1 MINVTPQFRQALYD
15 GNRNYLETVKITLT
29 DGTVLNLTNE
39 DIWQGSMSFEDAV
52 SSDSDFQIGAAI
64 INKQKLQ
71 LNNMYEDFNDYT
83 FEGAEVITNIGLAC
97 GTNGAVERIRKGTFI
112 VDTADYDEAI
122 VTLNLLDYMSKFD
135 KPFSGVNISY
145 PAQTYEIISAICTHC
160 GVTLGTLTFPH
171 NAFEIESGP
180 ESTTCSCR
188 EVLAWVAQICGC
200 FARCDTQGRLE
211 LKWYDTNALD
221 SFLVGLDGGVFD
233 ETTSSSYQ
241 TGDTADGG
249 SFNPWNTGY
258 VYDDGDFAQVLK
270 NVHVISETF
279 SHSISV
285 DDVVITGVR
294 ILVKRKSGTGNEI
307 ETISRGSAG
316 YVIEISN
323 NELITLDN
331 ANTIADW
338 LATQLIGLT
347 FRKAN
352 ASIPSDPSI
361 EAGDVGIIFDRKG
374 NNFPILISK
383 TIFSPFGQQTV
394 VSSAQTPARN
404 SAARYS
410 AETKNYVELRKQIKQ
425 SESNWAVAEQRLAQA
440 IANAN
445 GLFQTDVT
453 DPQTGAVTHYL
464 HNKGPDGTADD
475 QSGLNASDIRIMIS
489 DVGITMTANG
499 TDPNPTWYGL
509 TVDGTLIAQIIDT
522 IKINFDRGTGG
533 TLTLGGQNNVNGLL
547 RMLDANGTQVG
558 EWKNTGLTAKSLIAD
573 DYIYVDGNNNS
584 FFRIPLYPYDGN
596 HYFQISDGGIE
607 IHNYASMWDINP
619 HTPADA
625 IITMGASYTNRTR
638 TDVPP
643 IKIVKVSNG
652 NYVYIYPESIHIYD
666 APDQS
671 DPTDTQPYTFK
682 SQLLASRL
690 QVENRTTGASAAI
703 TSEAVTAPRI
713 VARNNTAS
721 SSYDPAGEIRIF
733 GNSSNQGKL
742 RMNLADIEFNQGG
755 NINDA
760 QSISCNSLRCSSLTV
775 TGTKPRL
782 VETQDYG
789 ERYLYCYETPTPM
802 FGDIGE
808 GVIGEDGKAYIQLDP
823 TFLETVATTQYQIFL
838 QPYGEGN
845 AYVKERHESYFV
857 VKGTVGL
864 AFGWEIKAKQRDYEN
879 YRLEKE
885 TGESKIK
892 STDYGLKSEE
902 DKVIDSTNYGDMAV
916 EHIDEIAHE
925 REVTA

>member
-71 LNNMYEDFNDYT
+71 LNNMYEDFSDYV

-112 VDTADYDEAI
+112 VDTADCDEAI

-221 SFLVGLDGGVFD
+221 SFLDGLDGGVFD
-233 ETTSSSYQ
+233 ETASSSYQ
-241 TGDTADGG
+241 TGDVADGG

-258 VYDDGDFAQVLK
+258 VYDDGDFTQVLK

-307 ETISRGSAG
+307 ETISRGTAG

-352 ASIPSDPSI
+352 VSIPSDPSI

-533 TLTLGGQNNVNGLL
+533 TLTLGGQDNINGLL
-547 RMLDANGTQVG
+547 RMLDANGNQVG
-558 EWKNTGLTAKSLIAD
+558 EWRNTGLTAKSLTAD
-573 DYIYVDGNNNS
+573 NYVYVDGNDQS
-584 FFRIPLYPYDGN
+584 VIRIPFNITSDYQGYIELSTDGLIIENTKGVYDNNITFNKWTRYYNRPFPYFYPQNAGYSDSYGVLRFSAVDGTEQHRVDIGMIGTDEYANVSGQEYTTVTHPGYLKITGTDGSFEVLTDTVFGSTSQVRIQRLGLAITDSNVQVSSGNFTVVDGN
-596 HYFQISDGGIE
+596 IE
-607 IHNYASMWDINP
+607 TVRASNFSS
-619 HTPADA
+619 
-625 IITMGASYTNRTR
+625 GN
-638 TDVPP
+638 V
-643 IKIVKVSNG
+643 KIRG
-652 NYVYIYPESIHIYD
+652 NAEVLG
-666 APDQS
+666 
-671 DPTDTQPYTFK
+671 TK
-682 SQLLASRL
+682 SRL
-690 QVENRTTGASAAI
+690 AE
-703 TSEAVTAPRI
+703 
-713 VARNNTAS
+713 
-721 SSYDPAGEIRIF
+721 
-733 GNSSNQGKL
+733 
-742 RMNLADIEFNQGG
+742 
-755 NINDA
+755 
-760 QSISCNSLRCSSLTV
+760 
-775 TGTKPRL
+775 TK
-782 VETQDYG
+782 DYG
-789 ERYLYCYETPTPM
+789 ERLLYCYETPTPM

-808 GVIGEDGKAYIQLDP
+808 GVINDDGQCYIIIDP
-823 TFLETVATTQYQIFL
+823 TFAETVSTVQYQVFL
-838 QPYGEGN
+838 QKYGNGEC
-845 AYVKERHESYFV
+845 YVSKRAESYFIV
-857 VKGTVGL
+857 EGTPGL
-864 AFGWEIKAKQRDYEN
+864 SFGWEIKAKQTGYEER
-879 YRLEKE
+879 RLDTPIE
-885 TGESKIK
+885 INADR
-892 STDYGLKSEE
+892 TDYGGLANSYVS
-902 DKVIDSTNYGDMAV
+902 KVQPDYGDSAA
-916 EHIDEIAHE
+916 EHIKEIAHE
-925 REVTA
+925 RGVAA

>member
-71 LNNMYEDFNDYT
+71 LNNMYEDFSDYV

-171 NAFEIESGP
+171 NTFEIESGP

-188 EVLAWVAQICGC
+188 EVLSWVAQICGC

-221 SFLVGLDGGVFD
+221 SFLDGLDGGVFD

-475 QSGLNASDIRIMIS
+475 QSGLNASDIRIVIS

-499 TDPNPTWYGL
+499 TAQTPTWYGL
-509 TVDGTLIAQIIDT
+509 TVDGNLISSIINT
-522 IKINFDRGTGG
+522 IEISFSRGKGG
-533 TLTLGGQNNVNGLL
+533 RLKLGGPGNGNGWLLIVDDDDNEVGRWTRLGIKLTKGDINLGNGKFVAANNGDV
-547 RMLDANGTQVG
+547 
-558 EWKNTGLTAKSLIAD
+558 TAKSFTAN
-573 DYIYVDGNNNS
+573 DYIYVDGNS
-584 FFRIPLYPYDGN
+584 SSMIRIPYTAYDFYSNTLYTTLASGGVSVDFGRGEIEIGSIISRGSSNGRYPYDD
-596 HYFQISDGGIE
+596 YPMLKS
-607 IHNYASMWDINP
+607 A
-619 HTPADA
+619 
-625 IITMGASYTNRTR
+625 
-638 TDVPP
+638 
-643 IKIVKVSNG
+643 
-652 NYVYIYPESIHIYD
+652 YI
-666 APDQS
+666 
-671 DPTDTQPYTFK
+671 
-682 SQLLASRL
+682 
-690 QVENRTTGASAAI
+690 
-703 TSEAVTAPRI
+703 
-713 VARNNTAS
+713 S
-721 SSYDPAGEIRIF
+721 SSYKWESWLDCAGLHVSKLN
-733 GNSSNQGKL
+733 GTSSGSFL
-742 RMNLADIEFNQGG
+742 SVAELSHDYLDITTYDSGG
-755 NINDA
+755 NIAFYCTVNGPSKQVTIA
-760 QSISCNSLRCSSLTV
+760 HGSVVV
-775 TGTKPRL
+775 TGTKSRL
-782 VETQDYG
+782 AETKDYND
-789 ERYLYCYETPTPM
+789 RLLYCYETPTPM

-808 GVIGEDGKAYIQLDP
+808 GVIGEDGLCYVPIDP
-823 TFLETVATTQYQIFL
+823 VFSETVTTTQYQVFL
-838 QPYGEGN
+838 QRYGEGDC
-845 AYVKERHESYFV
+845 YVKERTASYFV
-857 VKGTVGL
+857 VKGTPNL
-864 AFGWEIKAKQRDYEN
+864 SFGWELKARQLGYEER
-879 YRLEKE
+879 RLDDINFVNLQKPEE
-885 TGESKIK
+885 
-892 STDYGLKSEE
+892 TDYSDL
-902 DKVIDSTNYGDMAV
+902 AL
-916 EHIDEIAHE
+916 EHINEINGVRKGVANE
-925 REVTA
+925 SSNISNNME